1 MKLRFKEF
9 FFKINDYFELYF
21 YYMFDDNIFY
31 LCVEEK
37 IENNVRENEY
47 DFDIFVVFYI
57 GCFLIK

>member
-1 MKLRFKEF
+1 
-9 FFKINDYFELYF
+9 
-21 YYMFDDNIFY
+21 MFDDNIFN

>member
-21 YYMFDDNIFY
+21 YYMFDDNIFN